1 MAKFGDKIGFGLSS
15 TGLPGVTLDSI
26 TERDYKGDIL
36 RANKNFNESNNG
48 VNDNLK
54 LSNRVSI
61 VADDFA
67 NQNASV
73 IRYVIL
79 GGVRWKVTNIEV
91 AFPRL
96 ILTIGEVYNG
106 TTP

>member
-1 MAKFGDKIGFGLSS
+1 MGFGIA
-15 TGLPGVTLDSI
+15 TQGVPGVINDTI
-26 TERDYKGDIL
+26 TERDYKGDVL
-36 RANKNFNESNNG
+36 RSNKNFDESSNG

-73 IRYVIL
+73 IRYAIV

-91 AFPRL
+91 AAPRL
-96 ILTIGEVYNG
+96 ILTLGEVYNG
-106 TTP
+106 PTP

>member
-1 MAKFGDKIGFGLSS
+1 MTKFGGKVGFGIAAQ
-15 TGLPGVTLDSI
+15 GARGVVTDTI
-26 TERDYKGDIL
+26 TERDYKGDVL
-36 RANKNFNESNNG
+36 RSNKNFNESSNG

-67 NQNASV
+67 HQNASV

-79 GGVRWKVTNIEV
+79 GGVRWKVSNIEV
-91 AFPRL
+91 AAPRL
-96 ILTIGEVYNG
+96 ILNLGEVYNG
-106 TTP
+106 PTP

>member
-1 MAKFGDKIGFGLSS
+1 MAKFAGKIGFGIS
-15 TGLPGVTLDSI
+15 TQGVPGVTLDVM
-26 TERDYKGDIL
+26 TEKEYKGEVL
-36 RANKNFNESNNG
+36 RSNKNFNESNNG

-67 NQNASV
+67 NTNASV

-79 GGVRWKVTNIEV
+79 GGVRWKVSNIEV
-91 AFPRL
+91 AEPRL
-96 ILTIGEVYNG
+96 ILSLGEVYNG
-106 TTP
+106 PTP

>member
-1 MAKFGDKIGFGLSS
+1 MAKFGGKIGFGIVSQ
-15 TGLPGVTLDSI
+15 GAPGVTLDYI
-26 TERDYKGDIL
+26 TEREYKGDVL
-36 RANKNFNESNNG
+36 RSNKNFNESSNG

-67 NQNASV
+67 NINASV

-79 GGVRWKVTNIEV
+79 DGVRWKVTSIEV
-91 AFPRL
+91 AVPRL
-96 ILTIGEVYNG
+96 ILTLGEVYNG
-106 TTP
+106 PTS

>member
-1 MAKFGDKIGFGLSS
+1 MAKFGGKLGFGIITL
-15 TGLPGVTLDSI
+15 GAPGVTLDTV
-26 TERDYKGDIL
+26 TEREYKGDVL
-36 RANKNFNESNNG
+36 RSNKNFEESSNG

-54 LSNRVSI
+54 ISNRVSI

-67 NQNASV
+67 NLNASV

-91 AFPRL
+91 AAPRL
-96 ILTIGEVYNG
+96 ILNLGEVYNG
-106 TTP
+106 PTP

>member
-1 MAKFGDKIGFGLSS
+1 MAKFGGKVGFGTS
-15 TGLPGVTLDSI
+15 TQGSAGVTLDSVI
-26 TERDYKGDIL
+26 EKDYKGDLL
-36 RANKNFNESNNG
+36 RSNKNFDESING

-91 AFPRL
+91 AAPRL
-96 ILTIGEVYNG
+96 ILNLGEVYNG
-106 TTP
+106 PTP

>member
-1 MAKFGDKIGFGLSS
+1 MAKFGGKVGFGI
-15 TGLPGVTLDSI
+15 TTQGAPGVTLDSV

-36 RANKNFNESNNG
+36 RSNKNFEESSNG

-54 LSNRVSI
+54 ISNRVSI

-67 NQNASV
+67 NLNASV

-91 AFPRL
+91 AVPRL
-96 ILTIGEVYNG
+96 ILNLGEVYNG
-106 TTP
+106 PTP

>member
-1 MAKFGDKIGFGLSS
+1 MAKFGGMIGFSLSAQ
-15 TGLPGVTLDSI
+15 GAPGVTLDNI
-26 TERDYKGDIL
+26 TEREYKGDVL
-36 RANKNFNESNNG
+36 RSNKNFNESSNG

-91 AFPRL
+91 AVPRL
-96 ILTIGEVYNG
+96 ILTVGEVYNG
-106 TTP
+106 PTP